1 MHFASLI
8 PLIICLCP
16 ATVIIGFQQ
25 LHCKVNEDE
34 GCASVYAEIVGGQ
47 LTPPDSVSFSFTTE
61 SNTAV
66 GMLGCCCFVD
76 VLKQPAIK
84 NNGNGRRW

>member
-1 MHFASLI
+1 MQLLHFASLI

-25 LHCKVNEDE
+25 IHYKVNEDE
-34 GCASVYAEIVGGQ
+34 GCVRVCAEIVGGQ
-47 LTPPDSVSFSFTTE
+47 LTPPDSVSFSFTRE

-66 GMLGCCCFVD
+66 GMFVR
-76 VLKQPAIK
+76 LLLLC
-84 NNGNGRRW
+84 